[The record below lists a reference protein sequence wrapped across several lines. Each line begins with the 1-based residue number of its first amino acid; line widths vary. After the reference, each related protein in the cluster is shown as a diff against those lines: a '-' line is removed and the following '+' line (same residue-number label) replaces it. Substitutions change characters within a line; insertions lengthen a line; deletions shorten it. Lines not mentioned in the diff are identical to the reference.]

1 MEINIIYI
9 IIFVLIITVQ
19 TIVGVGVLVLGTPI
33 MLLFHHTLPEAI
45 EVLLPISILTSL
57 INIFYFKI
65 NGKIKNLK
73 IEQNT
78 TKYFIYLCLPS
89 IFVGTFFLKT
99 FHDFINFKILV
110 SSIILFTLLVKLFSK
125 NTIIT
130 ISKLKK
136 KIALTIIGLVHG
148 LTNSGGA
155 LLSIFILS
163 LNNNLKNKTRYD
175 ITFFYLFL
183 AIFQYLIFIIF
194 FKSNITVDLFLNYLI
209 IILFGVFLGNIIE
222 NKIEK
227 KIFPIFIDIIAL
239 LTAIFLLIF

>member
-9 IIFVLIITVQ
+9 IIFALIIIVQ

-33 MLLFHHTLPEAI
+33 MLLLHYTLPEAI

-65 NGKIKNLK
+65 SGKIDTFK
-73 IEQNT
+73 IKQNT

-125 NTIIT
+125 NNIIAF
-130 ISKLKK
+130 SKLKK
-136 KIALTIIGLVHG
+136 K
-148 LTNSGGA
+148 NCSY
-155 LLSIFILS
+155 SNRFS
-163 LNNNLKNKTRYD
+163 SWFNK
-175 ITFFYLFL
+175 LWWC
-183 AIFQYLIFIIF
+183 FIINF
-194 FKSNITVDLFLNYLI
+194 YSIPK
-209 IILFGVFLGNIIE
+209 
-222 NKIEK
+222 
-227 KIFPIFIDIIAL
+227 
-239 LTAIFLLIF
+239 